1 MAGIEAHWIWLAGG
15 IVLLAL
21 ETLLPGVFLF
31 WVGLAAVATG
41 LILWGAPLTFAPQ
54 LVLFAALGGAAIY
67 VGWRIQGRQK
77 EEVTDAPFL
86 NERGR
91 EMIGKVLPLETGIVN
106 GTGSVRIGDSVWRVT
121 GEDRAAGEKVRI
133 AGIEGGT
140 LKVEAA

>member
-1 MAGIEAHWIWLAGG
+1 M
-15 IVLLAL
+15 
-21 ETLLPGVFLF
+21 
-31 WVGLAAVATG
+31 
-41 LILWGAPLTFAPQ
+41 
-54 LVLFAALGGAAIY
+54 
-67 VGWRIQGRQK
+67 
-77 EEVTDAPFL
+77 TDAPFL